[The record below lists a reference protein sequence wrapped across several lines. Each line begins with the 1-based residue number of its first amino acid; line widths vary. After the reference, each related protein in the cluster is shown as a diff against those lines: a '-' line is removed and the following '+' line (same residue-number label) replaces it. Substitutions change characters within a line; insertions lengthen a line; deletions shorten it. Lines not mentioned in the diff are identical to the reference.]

1 MTPTDLIVKK
11 LCLSLIHILCAAVCI
26 GAAAY
31 AWWMENGPEKDD
43 SDAAGKNSQGH
54 AYTKYDSNIKAVSYT
69 HLDVYKR
76 QVQISDTL

>member
-1 MTPTDLIVKK
+1 MLEAIIIVV
-11 LCLSLIHILCAAVCI
+11 CAAVCI

-54 AYTKYDSNIKAVSYT
+54 ALSLI
-69 HLDVYKR
+69 H
-76 QVQISDTL
+76 ISEPTRPY